1 MGEGE
6 QMTHEESVVDLI
18 KRQLYF
24 STEIAEL
31 VSSGFSFADLKKVQ
45 ELSENHPKELD
56 EKMITNNPK
65 LARLVLLMKHY
76 VETAHC
82 PICTTVCLVG
92 AFLGSRVEEVKNQ
105 QLH

>member
-1 MGEGE
+1 
-6 QMTHEESVVDLI
+6 MTNEEAENVITEII

-31 VSSGFSFADLKKVQ
+31 ISSGFSFAELKQVQ
-45 ELSENHPKELD
+45 ELAMAHKDFDTKDMKE
-56 EKMITNNPK
+56 NPK
-65 LARLVLLMKHY
+65 LARLVLLMKNY

-92 AFLGSRVEEVKNQ
+92 AFLGSKVEEVKGQN
-105 QLH
+105 LH